1 MSSKRR
7 SAAAASP
14 DVRSR
19 TKRQKVSVSLRMI
32 WIPLVVRPGVDSPNL
47 MTCPARH
54 PPEPSLPVANQCDG
68 QQDDDIDE
76 ASSRASSPIES
87 ENDEAPG
94 SQDESEVDFEGDS
107 LQSAQD
113 KIMSEL
119 TKLQDED
126 GQEVAYPFIGKPDRT
141 LYRDYYEL
149 IQHPV
154 SLRSIQKK
162 VRGTDSRKNTSKT
175 TAYPSWQSFEEE
187 VSYIWKNARAYNEDG
202 SEISAL
208 AGILENYF
216 WTRVAEAKKL
226 VPNPQVDGTLEM
238 PRIKLKMGTS
248 VPPIAGRLT
257 LKMPTQSS
265 ETISQTNGQR
275 SKIMT
280 NHEPLDSQEAPSGSA
295 SQDVSK
301 SPQARSLRNHHSP
314 GASVGATSTSDQ
326 HFQGARGLSSLVK
339 AETPMSMS
347 TPHAPARTAFGTS
360 ADSSR
365 QFSPPNT
372 LSYQYPGPSPM
383 DCVLRQSGQDA
394 SMALI
399 RNVRVATHTSLS
411 LQPGFCLD
419 IPPSSLVSQQSLM
432 IHLPSSHNLLTLK
445 PRLAAS
451 TGQRQVKIVA
461 LTGMQRLQPSG
472 NASTPVYDIRLHPGM
487 TKVDLEAIAGPA
499 KGVPKTGPP
508 GTDVQYER
516 VTVFFNLLH

>member
-19 TKRQKVSVSLRMI
+19 AKRQKVS
-32 WIPLVVRPGVDSPNL
+32 
-47 MTCPARH
+47 
-54 PPEPSLPVANQCDG
+54 
-68 QQDDDIDE
+68 DDDIDE
-76 ASSRASSPIES
+76 TSSRVSSHIES
-87 ENDEAPG
+87 EDDEDPE
-94 SQDESEVDFEGDS
+94 SQDYSEVDFEGDS

-119 TKLQDED
+119 TKLQDDD

-175 TAYPSWQSFEEE
+175 TAYPTWQSFEEE
-187 VSYIWKNARAYNEDG
+187 VSYIWRNAREYNEDD

-216 WTRVAEAKKL
+216 WNRVAEAKKL

-238 PRIKLKMGTS
+238 PRIKLKMGAS
-248 VPPIAGRLT
+248 VPPITGRLT
-257 LKMPTQSS
+257 LKMPAQGS

-275 SKIMT
+275 SNT
-280 NHEPLDSQEAPSGSA
+280 LANREPSDSQPEAPGGSA
-295 SQDVSK
+295 SQNVST
-301 SPQARSLRNHHSP
+301 SPPARSLRNLNSP
-314 GASVGATSTSDQ
+314 GASVGTTATSDQ
-326 HFQGARGLSSLVK
+326 PFLGARGLSSVVK
-339 AETPMSMS
+339 AETPMSIS
-347 TPHAPARTAFGTS
+347 TPQAPARAALGTS
-360 ADSSR
+360 ADSAR

-399 RNVRVATHTSLS
+399 RNVQIATHTSLS
-411 LQPGFCLD
+411 LQPDFCLD

-472 NASTPVYDIRLHPGM
+472 DSSTPVYDIRLHPGM

-499 KGVPKTGPP
+499 RGVPRAGPP
-508 GTDVQYER
+508 GADVQYER